1 MAIGIQKKH
10 LQTDKYAYTWKR
22 DDGDGKYIGPKD
34 RDRVD
39 KDEGY
44 EVAHFIETLMN
55 KLGKTFLSEVHAAE
69 DALHSPALRGVV
81 MRDDLNARVKKA
93 LGW

>member
-1 MAIGIQKKH
+1 MAIAIQKKH
-10 LQTDKYAYTWKR
+10 LQTNKYTYTWKR

-34 RDRVD
+34 RARVD

-44 EVAHFIETLMN
+44 EVAEFIENLMN
-55 KLGKTFLSEVHAAE
+55 ELGKKFLTEVHAAE
-69 DALHSPALRGVV
+69 DALHAPALRAVV
-81 MRDDLNARVKKA
+81 MRADLNASVQKA